1 MQRKICHSCS
11 KKKALGKL
19 VRSCCRPPSS
29 CLSQSFDTFSQC
41 KMWISTICVLS
52 DSLLRTVCLTS
63 VAIYVLQKKDSGYLW
78 GLEEAQP
85 LAAIT
90 FQTGMSPHITLCQNT
105 VIHEERTRSSVW
117 KSLAR
122 AEPRFSFKSNINT
135 CGGSLL

>member
-1 MQRKICHSCS
+1 MQRKLSLCHSCS
-11 KKKALGKL
+11 RK
-19 VRSCCRPPSS
+19 RSFGEVGEKE
-29 CLSQSFDTFSQC
+29 LSYRLSWSFDPFSQC

-63 VAIYVLQKKDSGYLW
+63 FAIYVLQKKDSGCLW

-90 FQTGMSPHITLCQNT
+90 FQTGMSPPITLCQNT